1 MGGSYIDIIYVCI
14 VDDSGNWGRGG
25 LFSAIVGRSPLPE
38 EQYTLAG
45 KMKGMS
51 SHIFIK
57 VISLKGKQL

>member
-1 MGGSYIDIIYVCI
+1 MICVCF

-51 SHIFIK
+51 YCIYIIVST
-57 VISLKGKQL
+57 VS